1 MKSDRHPSIRP
12 IAHAVAF
19 ALLAGVAPAWA
30 GPTGEQVVAGQAS
43 VSRAG
48 TNTLVTQGTD
58 RAAINWQGFDIGSS
72 ESVRFAQ
79 PSASSIAL
87 NRVLGQNPTEI
98 FGSLTANGQVF
109 ILNPNGVLFGKGAQ
123 VDVAGLVASTLNLSN
138 EDFMAGRYRF
148 SAVPLAAAAAGV
160 VNQGD
165 ITANGGYVALIG
177 PQVRNEGTI
186 TAANGSVA
194 LAAGSEVTV
203 NLNGNKLIGLSVDQ
217 GVLYALAEN
226 KGLIQAGGG
235 QVLLT
240 AKAADQ
246 IIKSVVNND

>member
-1 MKSDRHPSIRP
+1 MSYNSSHDMDCALAQLTPRASVRP
-12 IAHAVAF
+12 VARAVAF
-19 ALLAGVAPAWA
+19 ALLACAAPVWA

-43 VSRAG
+43 VSRSGA
-48 TNTLVTQGTD
+48 NTLITQGTD
-58 RAAINWQGFDIGSS
+58 RAAINWQTFGIASD

-138 EDFMAGRYRF
+138 EDFMAGRYPF
-148 SAVPLAAAAAGV
+148 SGTPLSSGAGSV

-165 ITANGGYVALIG
+165 ITANGGYVAFI
-177 PQVRNEGTI
+177 
-186 TAANGSVA
+186 
-194 LAAGSEVTV
+194 
-203 NLNGNKLIGLSVDQ
+203 
-217 GVLYALAEN
+217 
-226 KGLIQAGGG
+226 
-235 QVLLT
+235 
-240 AKAADQ
+240 
-246 IIKSVVNND
+246 

>member
-1 MKSDRHPSIRP
+1 MKPKQHISIRP
-12 IAHAVAF
+12 VARAVAF
-19 ALLAGVAPAWA
+19 ALLAGAAPAWA

-43 VSRAG
+43 VSRSG
-48 TNTLVTQGTD
+48 TNTLITQGTD
-58 RAAINWQGFDIGSS
+58 RAAINWQTFGIASD

-79 PSASSIAL
+79 PSAASIAL

-123 VDVAGLVASTLNLSN
+123 VDVAGLVASTLSLSN

-148 SAVPLAAAAAGV
+148 TTVPVSSGAGASGV

-165 ITANGGYVALIG
+165 ITANGGYVAFIA

-186 TAANGSVA
+186 TAANGNVA
-194 LAAGSEVTV
+194 LVAGSDVTV
-203 NLNGNKLIGLSVDQ
+203 SLNGNKLIGLTVDL
-217 GVLYALAEN
+217 GVLNALAEN
-226 KGLIQAGGG
+226 KGLIRADGG

-240 AKAADQ
+240 AKAAD
-246 IIKSVVNND
+246 